1 MRKAR
6 QIPYTSLA
14 VSLLFSITLVI
25 FSIHGLHAVS
35 RTHVFSKLVWPLV
48 RLILAIGA
56 GLVAGEII
64 EAAGWTRKLAVI
76 TGPLFRFGR
85 LGHHCSVAF
94 TTAFVSGVASNAML
108 QDFYKDRKI
117 SKTQLYLTNLAN
129 QLPAFF
135 VHLPTTFFMVVPITR
150 WAGILYFLLNFI
162 AAILRMVIVLIYGH
176 VRLPQEPIAQEDAVS
191 SASVQASKDFKTILQ
206 KLRQKFPGRLTRMV
220 VYVIPIYVIVFI
232 LNSMNVFDMTRDWL
246 ARFITTSFIPMESL
260 SLVVLSFTAE
270 FASGFAAAG
279 ALMDAGVITTQQTV
293 LALLIGNVIA
303 APIRTLR
310 HQVPWYVGVFSP
322 RMGLE
327 LLLMGQGFRIVSVII
342 VGFLYYILI

>member
-14 VSLLFSITLVI
+14 VSLLFSFTLVI

-35 RTHVFSKLVWPLV
+35 HAHVFSRLVWPLI

-94 TTAFVSGVASNAML
+94 TTAFITGEASNAML
-108 QDFYKDRKI
+108 QDFYRDRKI

-176 VRLPQEPIAQEDAVS
+176 VRLPQESITPADAAS
-191 SASVQASKDFKTILQ
+191 SASPQASKDFKTILQ
-206 KLRQKFPGRLTRMV
+206 KLWKKFPGRLIRMA
-220 VYVIPIYVIVFI
+220 VYVIPIYVVVFI

-327 LLLMGQGFRIVSVII
+327 LLLMGQGFRIVSVIL